1 VPYVV
6 ILQADVLNDFA
17 TVVVAPLMQETAAT
31 KFTKLNPKVL
41 VQGKTYSVSMP
52 EMSSVLRKHLG
63 EVVASAGSQHS
74 EFVAAIDLIFTGV

>member
-17 TVVVAPLMQETAAT
+17 TVVLAPLMQEIAAT

-41 VQGKTYSVSMP
+41 VQGKTYRVSMS
-52 EMSSVLRKHLG
+52 EMSSALRKHLG
-63 EVVASAGSQHS
+63 EVVASSGSQHF
-74 EFVAAIDLIFTGV
+74 EFVVATDLIFTGV